1 MFHVLLKNFS
11 IRILSYVA
19 LQFPFPPQG
28 TDSSPMIK
36 LEFTGAWILPN
47 YVYVYKVELPGQQ

>member
-47 YVYVYKVELPGQQ
+47 YVYVYKVELPG